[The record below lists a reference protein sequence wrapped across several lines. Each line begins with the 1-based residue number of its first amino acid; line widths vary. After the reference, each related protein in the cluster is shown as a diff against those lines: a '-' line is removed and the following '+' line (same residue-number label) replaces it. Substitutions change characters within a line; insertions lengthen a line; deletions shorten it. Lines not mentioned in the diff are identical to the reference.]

1 MGSESRGL
9 QIKWLASCVRNLRTA
24 TSNYTHNKHK
34 VRIVKQ
40 WQRKKLDL
48 TAVIKKTKLVLN
60 RLGLCHGMQWN
71 VIITTKQTLSI
82 HYRTSFSWSLGDQL
96 LKHFKKS
103 LLTLKETIPK
113 RKQRQR
119 LQILKWEQRR
129 QTTAVDRS
137 QSSSSKPSSF
147 VPKYPGFRGSKNLH
161 PWTNLDP
168 PSPPPPNQGWGNG
181 AFLPFTRLHSW
192 FGGDGGFLFHFILDK
207 INRKPRPPL
216 PPKSR
221 MGKGRI
227 FALRAAS
234 SLI

>member
-40 WQRKKLDL
+40 WRKKLDL

-60 RLGLCHGMQWN
+60 RLRLCHGMQWN
-71 VIITTKQTLSI
+71 VIITTKQTVSI
-82 HYRTSFSWSLGDQL
+82 HYRTSFSWFLGDQL

-137 QSSSSKPSSF
+137 QSSSSTPSPF

-168 PSPPPPNQGWGNG
+168 PSPPIK
-181 AFLPFTRLHSW
+181 
-192 FGGDGGFLFHFILDK
+192 DGEMARFCPSRGFILD
-207 INRKPRPPL
+207 L
-216 PPKSR
+216 GV
-221 MGKGRI
+221 MGI
-227 FALRAAS
+227 FCSILFWTK
-234 SLI
+234 